1 MNQIAH
7 SLNQIVHLETRID
20 DHRSIFISSES
31 GASLADEADAARF
44 PSGGLFYVRERDD
57 RLPVEG
63 GSYVLANAA
72 SLEAA
77 QRLVN
82 LFKRAATP
90 ASAPII
96 TEKAELDA

>member
-1 MNQIAH
+1 MNQAIH
-7 SLNQIVHLETRID
+7 VETRLD
-20 DHRSIFISSES
+20 DHRSIFISSDP
-31 GASLADEADAARF
+31 GTSLTGDEDSARF
-44 PSGGLFYVRERDD
+44 PSGGLFYIRERDD

-77 QRLVN
+77 QRLVT

-90 ASAPII
+90 RSAPVI
-96 TEKAELDA
+96 TDKADLDA